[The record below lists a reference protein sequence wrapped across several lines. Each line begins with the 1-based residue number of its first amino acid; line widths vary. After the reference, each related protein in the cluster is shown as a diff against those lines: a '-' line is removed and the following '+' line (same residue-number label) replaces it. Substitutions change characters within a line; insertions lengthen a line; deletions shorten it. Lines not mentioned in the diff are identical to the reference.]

1 MPKPRVY
8 CGQNNGTHVMHGD
21 SWKKGVDMNRL
32 VRVSCLLLTIV
43 ALGAGCRSAS
53 QTPGPQEADPKGPL
67 GPAKDLGAVEI
78 TDYKGTKLDDFKALP
93 DNSVSGPQ
101 TVDIATYRLVVDGA
115 VQHPLSLTYAQV
127 LAHDR
132 YQKLIT
138 LHCVEGWKATGV
150 FEGVLLKDLL
160 AEATPLTSAVT
171 VIFHGADF
179 YTTSMPLATVLERN
193 MLLAYRVNNADL
205 VARNGFPFQV
215 AAEDK
220 LGYKWC
226 KWVVRIELSTDPDFK
241 GFWERQGFGN
251 DAEVNPSP

>member
-1 MPKPRVY
+1 
-8 CGQNNGTHVMHGD
+8 
-21 SWKKGVDMNRL
+21 MNRL
-32 VRVSCLLLTIV
+32 VRIICLLLVITV
-43 ALGAGCRSAS
+43 LGAGCSSAS
-53 QTPGPQEADPKGPL
+53 QRPTPDKTDPKGPL
-67 GPAKDLGAVEI
+67 GPAQDLGSVEI
-78 TDYKGTKLDDFKALP
+78 QDYKGTRLDDFKALP
-93 DNSVSGPQ
+93 ENSVSGPQ
-101 TVDIATYRLVVDGA
+101 TVDIATYRLVIDGA
-115 VQHPLSLTYAQV
+115 VQHPQSLTYAQV
-127 LAHDR
+127 LSHAR

-150 FEGVLLKDLL
+150 FEGVLMKDLL
-160 AEATPLTSAVT
+160 ADAAPLASAVT

-179 YTTSMPLATVLERN
+179 YQTSMPLATVLERN

-205 VARNGFPFQV
+205 VARNGYPFQV

-226 KWVVRIELSTDPDFK
+226 KWVVRIELSTDPNFK